1 MRGRRFALLALAALA
16 LALPGCR
23 DEEPETPVACLGS
36 ASDYLQALRAA
47 PQPVLLAGDTPIS
60 DCLVAG
66 QEGGELSGAG
76 ESIVT
81 AATKLNEAA
90 RLDPAG
96 PEAVRLGYLVGAVQ
110 QGASDTGGIHADL
123 VRRVDNA
130 ARFSPEGL
138 LPAEF
143 ERAYG
148 TGYAAAQR
156 DG

>member
-1 MRGRRFALLALAALA
+1 MSGRRFLLLPLAALA

-23 DEEPETPVACLGS
+23 EDEPETPAACLGP
-36 ASDYLQALRAA
+36 AADYLQALRAA
-47 PQPVLLAGDTPIS
+47 PDPVRLPGDTPIS
-60 DCLVAG
+60 ECLVRG

-90 RLDPAG
+90 RLDSAG
-96 PEAVRLGYLVGAVQ
+96 PETVRLGYLVGAVQ
-110 QGASDTGGIHADL
+110 QGASETGGIHADL
-123 VRRVDNA
+123 VRRVDSA
-130 ARFSPEGL
+130 ARFSPDGL
-138 LPAEF
+138 LPPEF

-148 TGYAAAQR
+148 TGYAAGQR

>member
-1 MRGRRFALLALAALA
+1 MRGRRFVLLAFAAAALA
-16 LALPGCR
+16 LPACR
-23 DEEPETPVACLGS
+23 EDEPETPAACLG
-36 ASDYLQALRAA
+36 AAADYLQALRAA
-47 PQPVLLAGDTPIS
+47 PQPVLLGAATPIS

-90 RLDPAG
+90 RLDPSG

-123 VRRVDNA
+123 IRRVDSA

-138 LPAEF
+138 LPPEF
-143 ERAYG
+143 ERAFG
-148 TGYAAAQR
+148 QGYAAGQQS
-156 DG
+156 G